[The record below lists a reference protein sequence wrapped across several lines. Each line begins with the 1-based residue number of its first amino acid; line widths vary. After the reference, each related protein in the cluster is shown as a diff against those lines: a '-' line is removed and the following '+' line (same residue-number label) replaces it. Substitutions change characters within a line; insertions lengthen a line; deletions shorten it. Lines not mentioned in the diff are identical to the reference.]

1 MASESMEK
9 YAGPNSEVKMRKV
22 LLIVST
28 MLVAVILFISF
39 MCFAGKINPDKAR
52 FVSLF
57 VSICAVG
64 LWGVFIYTL
73 YMRDY
78 TGAQKQEKEKNNTDE
93 IKEAADAL
101 LKVVS
106 EVHTS
111 LARTSTDAQKFEKE
125 MASHQESIQK
135 AGTAGELKKGIGF
148 VISEIKNVIDT
159 NSRLRGD
166 LDATNSRLN
175 EQHVILEKLRIETL
189 KDPLTRLYNRKALE
203 DFLTQTHRKMKEKG
217 IPVSVLMFDI
227 DRFKNI
233 NDNYSHSEGDL
244 VLKKI
249 ARIIHNAARENGFTA
264 RYGGEEFCVILE
276 NTNLR
281 QAYET
286 GEKIRLEIEKTP
298 VHTKKETIDVRISGG
313 VAAMHS
319 SETPHETVKRAD
331 RALYAAKNEGRNRV
345 RVDVEEK

>member
-1 MASESMEK
+1 MK
-9 YAGPNSEVKMRKV
+9 KG
-22 LLIVST
+22 LFILST
-28 MLVAVILFISF
+28 MLVAVILFVSF
-39 MCFAGKINPDKAR
+39 MCFAGNINPDKAK
-52 FVSLF
+52 FASLF
-57 VSICAVG
+57 TSICAAG
-64 LWGVFIYTL
+64 LWGVSLYAL
-73 YMRDY
+73 YMSNSA
-78 TGAQKQEKEKNNTDE
+78 GGPQQKNEKDNTDE

-111 LARTSTDAQKFEKE
+111 LARTNTDAEKFEKE
-125 MASHQESIQK
+125 MASHQENIQK
-135 AGTAGELKKGIGF
+135 AGTGDELKKGIGF
-148 VISEIKNVIDT
+148 VISEIKHVIDT

-166 LDATNSRLN
+166 LEATNSRLN

-189 KDPLTRLYNRKALE
+189 KDPLTHLYNRKALE
-203 DFLTQTHRKMKEKG
+203 DFLSKTHGKVKDKG

-227 DRFKNI
+227 DRFKHI
-233 NDNYSHSEGDL
+233 NDNYSHADGDL

-249 ARIIHNAARENGFTA
+249 ARIIHHATREIGFTA

-276 NTNLR
+276 NKNLR

-286 GEKIRLEIEKTP
+286 GEKIRAEIEKTP
-298 VHTKKETIDVRISGG
+298 VQTKKEKIDVRISGG

-319 SETPHETVKRAD
+319 SETPHETVTRAD